1 MINLKRKYF
10 NYVFLGKVL
19 SAFVFMLGLVQLST
33 GIYQLASKDYLVTE
47 ADIYR
52 VDSFRLQGIAFYN
65 SGGKGKS
72 PYYDFTSTNG
82 YSFTIDN
89 FVFDGI
95 INKKEFRD
103 TFCYHNLK
111 FIAYSDQK
119 TAALYRKSKTPIFI
133 DLLQVQVGDKKYIS
147 VENINESHRN
157 KFISNLVVGI
167 FLLAFLTIRF
177 LRTGKI
183 FEDVFRSK

>member
-1 MINLKRKYF
+1 MNNLKRKYF
-10 NYVFLGKVL
+10 NYVFLGK
-19 SAFVFMLGLVQLST
+19 AFVGFVFIIGLIQFST
-33 GIYQLASKDYLVTE
+33 GVYHLASKDYIVKE
-47 ADIYR
+47 ADIHR
-52 VDSFRLQGIAFYN
+52 VDSFRLQGKAFYN
-65 SGGKGKS
+65 SGGKSNS

-89 FVFDGI
+89 FVYDGI
-95 INKKEFRD
+95 INKSEFRD
-103 TFCYHNLK
+103 TFYYHNLK

-147 VENINESHRN
+147 VEGINESYRH
-157 KFISNLVVGI
+157 KFISNLIVGI
-167 FLLAFLTIRF
+167 FLLGYLTIRY

-183 FEDVFRSK
+183 F